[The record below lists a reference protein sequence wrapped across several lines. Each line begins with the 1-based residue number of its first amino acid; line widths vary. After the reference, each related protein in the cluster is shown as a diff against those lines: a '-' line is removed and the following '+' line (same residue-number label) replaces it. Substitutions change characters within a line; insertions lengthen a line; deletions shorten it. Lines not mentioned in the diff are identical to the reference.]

1 MVRMRAWNEIA
12 GRGWRDG
19 DLVADHSAQD
29 ADGAQKLLT
38 QKCLVSDCR
47 SSSILCRIG
56 LRERHVRLVQ
66 WVQRRSGGL
75 FRTCGSKAQRE
86 GV

>member
-38 QKCLVSDCR
+38 QKCLV
-47 SSSILCRIG
+47 
-56 LRERHVRLVQ
+56 
-66 WVQRRSGGL
+66 
-75 FRTCGSKAQRE
+75 
-86 GV
+86 